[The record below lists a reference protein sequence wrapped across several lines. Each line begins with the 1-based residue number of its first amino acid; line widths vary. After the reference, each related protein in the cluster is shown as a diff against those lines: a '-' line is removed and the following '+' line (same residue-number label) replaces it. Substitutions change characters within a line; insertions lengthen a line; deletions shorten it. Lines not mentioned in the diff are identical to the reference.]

1 MSNQRRIHD
10 AFYEPGT
17 TRYQR
22 EASRASSISS
32 SFSSRNSSAPHAYGD
47 LGSVRRPI
55 YDGELGSTRRTNYEA
70 SPGRST
76 FAQAVMRDQ
85 DILMARMDRSQGLSG
100 FRPPR
105 ASSFDYRSGR
115 RQFEPQDEDASVSV
129 YGGGRNLGNEND
141 FNGYNRSNH
150 SYDADIPSLVISE
163 SSSDG
168 TADDAFA
175 CDAYV
180 YKPPVN
186 EMFYEDRKMSAQYDE
201 DRKPSARPSVTAV
214 RGPPRDKTDKKTSM
228 IQVAPGLS
236 ARLRGAAETWEAIK
250 SDFYRPCMCLA
261 CNTDL
266 FCIQDAWLVLCPD
279 CRVLS
284 PMEDLDGETRD
295 LREGGVGLGF
305 KGDALA
311 EWQASLY
318 REFC

>member
-10 AFYEPGT
+10 AFYDSEPA
-17 TRYQR
+17 RYQR

-32 SFSSRNSSAPHAYGD
+32 SFSSRGSAPHAYGD

-85 DILMARMDRSQGLSG
+85 EIQLARMGRNQSGLSG

-105 ASSFDYRSGR
+105 VSSFDYRSGR
-115 RQFEPQDEDASVSV
+115 RQFGPQDEDASVSV
-129 YGGGRNLGNEND
+129 YGGSRNLGNENE

-150 SYDADIPSLVISE
+150 SFDTDIPSLVISE

-168 TADDAFA
+168 TAEDALA
-175 CDAYV
+175 CELYV
-180 YKPPVN
+180 YKPPVR
-186 EMFYEDRKMSAQYDE
+186 EMHYEDRNTSAHYDE
-201 DRKPSARPSVTAV
+201 DRKPSARPTVTAV
-214 RGPPRDKTDKKTSM
+214 RGPPKDKTDMKMSV

-236 ARLRGAAETWEAIK
+236 ARLRGAAETWEAIQR
-250 SDFYRPCMCLA
+250 DFYRPCMCLA

>member
-1 MSNQRRIHD
+1 MSNQRRITD
-10 AFYEPGT
+10 AFYEPGPA
-17 TRYQR
+17 RYQR
-22 EASRASSISS
+22 EASRANSISS
-32 SFSSRNSSAPHAYGD
+32 SFSGRSAAPHAYGD

-76 FAQAVMRDQ
+76 FAQAALRDQ
-85 DILMARMDRSQGLSG
+85 EMARMGRSQSGLSG
-100 FRPPR
+100 FRSPHV
-105 ASSFDYRSGR
+105 SSFDYRSGR
-115 RQFEPQDEDASVSV
+115 RQFGPQDEEASISV

-168 TADDAFA
+168 TTDDA
-175 CDAYV
+175 CGYEPYV

-186 EMFYEDRKMSAQYDE
+186 EMHYEDRNMSAHYDE

-214 RGPPRDKTDKKTSM
+214 RGAPRDKSDKMAM

-236 ARLRGAAETWEAIK
+236 ARLRGAAETWEAIQR
-250 SDFYRPCMCLA
+250 DFYRPCMCLA
-261 CNTDL
+261 CSTDL

-295 LREGGVGLGF
+295 VREGGVGLGF